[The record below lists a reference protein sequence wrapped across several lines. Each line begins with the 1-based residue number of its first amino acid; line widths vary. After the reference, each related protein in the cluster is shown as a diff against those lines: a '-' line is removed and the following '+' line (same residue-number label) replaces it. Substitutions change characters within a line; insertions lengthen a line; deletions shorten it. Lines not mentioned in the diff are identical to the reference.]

1 MNCRALTEL
10 THEKTPRSDL
20 NEGRRGSVYTSCLWA
35 QRTSNTPPPHLIP
48 KLKRTRPLPLGVK
61 GQESHTQQTN
71 RKIGLKPNF
80 WTEDVCFDA
89 FFHIKRFIKV
99 QKGSY
104 QSSQDR
110 NQKNKEGEISLPSC
124 SLALPSPPICLSR
137 RPMKPNVGV
146 SEGAMWSR
154 VHLSPYV
161 SGYRPGLEPHSGH
174 S

>member
-35 QRTSNTPPPHLIP
+35 QRSSNTPPPHLIP

-61 GQESHTQQTN
+61 GQESRTQQTN

-89 FFHIKRFIKV
+89 FFSPEVHIKAVRIVIKK
-99 QKGSY
+99 QRR
-104 QSSQDR
+104 R
-110 NQKNKEGEISLPSC
+110 NIPA
-124 SLALPSPPICLSR
+124 SLALTSAPICLSR